1 MSLRASFRFPAPS
14 RCRRRRRRNPF
25 ANRTR
30 SPRRVQ
36 PNAIR
41 AWRAWRVGVFEPAS
55 GAPAE
60 VFLRSCVHDAYWTPR
75 DPVSARCVEHVRPS
89 LSCGCG
95 IYAVT
100 TREAALEWAQTT
112 ARAVPMP
119 FVIGEVHLWGRVLRY
134 SSGYRAQYAYP
145 YSLEV
150 LDQDLP
156 RELDPKLVVRQL
168 RDAYIVDV
176 THLRLADTGLAA

>member
-1 MSLRASFRFPAPS
+1 VYS
-14 RCRRRRRRNPF
+14 
-25 ANRTR
+25 
-30 SPRRVQ
+30 
-36 PNAIR
+36 NAIR
-41 AWRAWRVGVFEPAS
+41 AWRAWRVGVFEPAR
-55 GAPAE
+55 GGPPE

-75 DPVSARCVEHVRPS
+75 DPVVMRCVEHVRPS

-100 TREAALEWAQTT
+100 KREAALEWAQTT
-112 ARAVPMP
+112 ARAMPMP
-119 FVIGEVHLWGRVLRY
+119 LVIGEVQLWGRVLRF

-150 LDQDLP
+150 LDEHLP

-168 RDAYIVDV
+168 RDAYVVDV
-176 THLRLADTGLAA
+176 TRIRPRLRLADTGLAA